1 MATKASIGGHP
12 IHPMLV
18 TLPIGLWVTSFA
30 FDIWFYFNR
39 NPSWLLV
46 SKSMMAAEG
55 KNPIHSM
62 RNPPV
67 VFFPTSCIAE
77 DKEVMKGVREFFS
90 PPTLSPARQKK
101 KKSSVR

>member
-1 MATKASIGGHP
+1 MRMGEMRMSDLRMAEMRMAE
-12 IHPMLV
+12 MRM
-18 TLPIGLWVTSFA
+18 A
-30 FDIWFYFNR
+30 EMR
-39 NPSWLLV
+39 
-46 SKSMMAAEG
+46 MMAAEG
-55 KNPIHSM
+55 RNPIHSM

-90 PPTLSPARQKK
+90 PPTSSPARQKK